1 MDLSSR
7 KIAFIQEFLK
17 LQNEEVV
24 AALEHLLNKSKSD
37 YSRGLEAM
45 SVDQFNEDI
54 VQSLDDAQNNRTT
67 DAQELKRKT
76 KGWK

>member
-1 MDLSSR
+1 MDLSAR

-24 AALEHLLNKSKSD
+24 AALEHLLQKNEAD
-37 YSRGLEAM
+37 YSSDIDAM
-45 SVDQFNEDI
+45 SVDQFHEDI
-54 VQSLDDAQNNRTT
+54 NQSLDDAQNNRTT